1 MRSSWALLWR
11 WAASLLL
18 SSIRR
23 PLELQR
29 DHKPIAKEEDS
40 QSLSFNLVSYF
51 LPFLQCP
58 RNRPLESEQAFETT
72 QKAYICCNLTSSRC
86 TLTKPF
92 VGGSMRRYFVA
103 ISLFLSVLSGLQAS
117 GQTQR
122 ALIIGIN
129 TYQPAGT
136 TAEHPAGCIY
146 GRCELGTF
154 ENLEGSVNDAQAIA
168 DLLTSPK
175 FGFPAGN
182 VVLLT
187 NPVPPHPRAG
197 VVLLPA
203 DQTTRDGILA
213 AMQKYLVDVPQKGDT
228 VVFYDASHG
237 SLRINSKGTKI
248 QVLVN
253 GNLVHADSTLVPSD
267 AYKGGFDVRDR
278 EMTRIFNAALDKGVH
293 LTVIFDSCHSGG
305 ATRGIGPKYRE
316 RSLAF
321 DPRDIGEAPDT
332 LPNGQPRPAPTE
344 RDDNPALVFS
354 AAQQDQTAKESPPPD
369 TVTEPHGAFTAALVE
384 ALQVLPANAPASVVY
399 QRVKA
404 VLEGNGVSDQE
415 PDLDASAKRRQEP
428 LFGGQAANSGKV
440 LTAALKTDDDGAVW
454 LDIGRVSGVGP
465 GSEFTSTAET
475 GPSKGIVLRV
485 SDLQG
490 IARSTAQIVSPAKA
504 TVAPGEIFELTKLV
518 PAQSDPLFFWHW
530 PSSLSED
537 EILAA
542 AAEVKASGAVSVTDP
557 AEEPWT
563 DILSW
568 DGTNWTIQSAG
579 QSAVSGAAQK
589 TGQQPGAALN
599 LDTKRSAPAI
609 LGAKLTADAL
619 KQHLHPG
626 TKLWVN
632 LPAPKELAAKLALQ
646 DNGSAVKGAD
656 SLASANYILTGVLTA
671 DGPSYAWF
679 HKNEF
684 DAGPQVNPVKD
695 HSPGCSAT
703 SQYPV
708 RTDWTALGDATQID
722 SVSKKLNDYALRLGK
737 VHGWFNLS
745 DSATAQAA
753 ADYYKLTMVGATDTT
768 PLSADKPARQGDRMR
783 MALASEDRVTD
794 PRWVYVL
801 DIDCHGGGT
810 LLYPVNYSENQ
821 FPNAGE
827 SDREFVLPHSLTLH
841 IGPPYG
847 VDTLILLSTAQ
858 PLPDPSELNFT
869 GVASRG
875 TRGAESPLQQLLAN
889 ASSGTRGFAEPI
901 PTNWGI
907 DMTRIR
913 SVPADATKQAQ

>member
-1 MRSSWALLWR
+1 
-11 WAASLLL
+11 
-18 SSIRR
+18 
-23 PLELQR
+23 
-29 DHKPIAKEEDS
+29 
-40 QSLSFNLVSYF
+40 
-51 LPFLQCP
+51 
-58 RNRPLESEQAFETT
+58 
-72 QKAYICCNLTSSRC
+72 
-86 TLTKPF
+86 
-92 VGGSMRRYFVA
+92 MRRYFRA
-103 ISLFLSVLSGLQAS
+103 ISILLCIVSGMQAT
-117 GQTQR
+117 GQSRR
-122 ALIIGIN
+122 ALLIGIN

-146 GRCELGTF
+146 GRCELGAF
-154 ENLEGSVNDAQAIA
+154 ENLEGSVNDAQSMA

-175 FGFPAGN
+175 FGFPANN
-182 VVLLT
+182 VALLT
-187 NPVPPHPRAG
+187 NPAAPRPRAG
-197 VVLLPA
+197 VVVLPA
-203 DQTTRDGILA
+203 AETNRDGILA
-213 AMQKYLVDVPQKGDT
+213 AMQKYLVDLPQAGDT

-237 SLRINSKGTKI
+237 SLRINSKGTKL

-267 AYKGGFDVRDR
+267 AYKGGYDVRDR

-321 DPRDIGEAPDT
+321 DPRDIGEAPDL
-332 LPNGQPRPAPTE
+332 LPNGEARPAPTE
-344 RDDNPALVFS
+344 REDNPALVFS

-384 ALQVLPANAPASVVY
+384 ALQVLPANTPASVVY

-415 PDLDASAKRRQEP
+415 PDLDASAKRRQQP
-428 LFGGQAANSGKV
+428 LFGGQSAESGKV
-440 LTAALKTDDDGAVW
+440 LTAALKTDEDGLVW

-475 GPSKGIVLRV
+475 GSGKGIVLRV
-485 SDLQG
+485 ADLQG
-490 IARSTAQIVSPAKA
+490 IARSTAKVVSPAGA
-504 TVAPGEIFELTKLV
+504 SAAPGEVFELTKLV
-518 PAQSDPLFFWHW
+518 PAESDPLFFWLW
-530 PSSLSED
+530 PSNLSED

-542 AAEVKASGAVSVTDP
+542 AAQINAAGVVSVADP

-568 DGTNWTIQSAG
+568 DGTSWILQQATVASSQSA
-579 QSAVSGAAQK
+579 
-589 TGQQPGAALN
+589 TQPSTAIN
-599 LDTKRSAPAI
+599 LDSKRAAPI
-609 LGAKLTADAL
+609 RLGAKLTADAL
-619 KQHLHPG
+619 KQHLRPG
-626 TKLWVN
+626 AKLWVN

-646 DNGSAVKGAD
+646 DTSSAVKGAS
-656 SLASANYILTGVLTA
+656 SLASANYILAGVLTQ
-671 DGPSYAWF
+671 DGPAYAWF
-679 HKNEF
+679 HKSEF
-684 DAGPQVNPVKD
+684 DAGPPPASAAKD

-708 RTDWTALGDATQID
+708 RSEWTALGDATRVD
-722 SVSKKLNDYALRLGK
+722 AVSAKLNEYALRLGK
-737 VHGWFNLS
+737 VHDWFNLS
-745 DSATAQAA
+745 DSATSQSAA
-753 ADYYKLTMVGATDTT
+753 TFYKLVMVSATNQAQLPT
-768 PLSADKPARQGDRMR
+768 DKPVVQGDRMN
-783 MALASEDRVTD
+783 MALQSDDRVTD

-801 DIDCHGGGT
+801 DIDCHGAGT
-810 LLYPVNYSENQ
+810 LLYPIDYSENQ

-827 SDREFVLPHSLTLH
+827 SDRKFVLPHSLTLH

-858 PLPDPSELNFT
+858 PLPDPSALNFA
-869 GVASRG
+869 GVATRGSRG
-875 TRGAESPLQQLLAN
+875 MESPLQKLLSN

-907 DMTRIR
+907 DQTRIR
-913 SVPADATKQAQ
+913 SIPTGATK